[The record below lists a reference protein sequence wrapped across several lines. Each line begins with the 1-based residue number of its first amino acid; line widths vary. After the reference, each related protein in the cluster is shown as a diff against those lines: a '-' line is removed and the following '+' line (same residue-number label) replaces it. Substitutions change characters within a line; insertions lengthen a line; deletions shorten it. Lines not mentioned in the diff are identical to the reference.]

1 MWQEAL
7 FAANQIPF
15 SAEELDV
22 LSLELAETLYEA
34 KDYLQAATIHLDY
47 RDDTTE
53 AARVLCKG
61 CYFGEA
67 MRVVRIG
74 HGFYALNANMRIGWE
89 TGQT

>member
-22 LSLELAETLYEA
+22 LSSELAETLYEA

-47 RDDTTE
+47 RDDIVE
-53 AARVLCKG
+53 AARALCKG

-74 HGFYALNANMRIGWE
+74 HDFSALSANMSIGRE
-89 TGQT
+89 TRQT